1 MSKKLILIIGAPG
14 AGKSTQAKLLAEKYP
29 ETISSYSTGELLKEE
44 SQSGSATG
52 KIISD
57 YFYKGHL
64 VPSTILID
72 VVLDAIKAA
81 PTDVVVVEGFPRKE
95 KQVNLFGDVLFHHN
109 DIELL
114 SVIEISVSDTGAKE
128 RFTGS
133 EEIFANEM
141 EAYKATIAEVE
152 KYYAEHDL
160 LKVVDGEAS
169 LEDTFA
175 QIDTIVQQKL

>member
-1 MSKKLILIIGAPG
+1 MPKKLILIIGAPG
-14 AGKSTQAKLLAEKYP
+14 AGKSTQANLLAEKYP
-29 ETISSYSTGELLKEE
+29 EKVTSYSTGELLKQE

-81 PTDVVVVEGFPRKE
+81 PTDVVVIEGFPRKE
-95 KQVNLFGDVLFHHN
+95 KQVNLFGDVLFHHK
-109 DIELL
+109 DIELIN
-114 SVIEISVSDTGAKE
+114 VIEISVGDTVAQE

-133 EEIFANEM
+133 AEIFENEM
-141 EAYKATIAEVE
+141 QAYKETIAEVE

-160 LKVVDGEAS
+160 LKVVDGEAA
-169 LEDTFA
+169 LDDTFS
-175 QIDTIVQQKL
+175 QIETIIQEKI

>member
-1 MSKKLILIIGAPG
+1 MPKKLILIIGAPG
-14 AGKSTQAKLLAEKYP
+14 AGKSTQANLLAEKYP
-29 ETISSYSTGELLKEE
+29 EKITSYSTGALLKQEAE
-44 SQSGSATG
+44 SGSATG

-81 PTDVVVVEGFPRKE
+81 PTDVVVIEGFPRKE
-95 KQVNLFGDVLFHHN
+95 KQVKLFGDVLFHHP

-114 SVIEISVSDTGAKE
+114 NVIEISISDEKAKE

-133 EEIFANEM
+133 EEIFKNEM
-141 EAYKATIAEVE
+141 EAFKETIAEVE

-160 LKVVDGEAS
+160 LKVVDGEQSQESVLAE
-169 LEDTFA
+169 LETFF
-175 QIDTIVQQKL
+175 QSKI

>member
-14 AGKSTQAKLLAEKYP
+14 AGKSTQANLLAQKYP
-29 ETISSYSTGELLKEE
+29 EKITSYSTGELLKEE

-81 PTDVVVVEGFPRKE
+81 PTDVVVIEGFPRKE
-95 KQVNLFGDVLFHHN
+95 KQVTLFGDVLFSHHE
-109 DIELL
+109 IELL
-114 SVIEISVSDTGAKE
+114 NVIEISINDTLAKE

-133 EEIFANEM
+133 DEIFENEM
-141 EAYKATIAEVE
+141 QAFKETIAKVE
-152 KYYAEHDL
+152 QYYAAHDL
-160 LKVVDGEAS
+160 LKVVDGEAP
-169 LEDTFA
+169 LDETFS
-175 QIDTIVQQKL
+175 QIENTIQEKL

>member
-14 AGKSTQAKLLAEKYP
+14 AGKSTQANLLAEKYP
-29 ETISSYSTGELLKEE
+29 EKITSYSTGELLKQE
-44 SQSGSATG
+44 SQSGSAVG

-72 VVLDAIKAA
+72 TVLDAIKAA
-81 PTDVVVVEGFPRKE
+81 PTEVVVIEGFPRKE
-95 KQVNLFGDVLFHHN
+95 KQVKLFGDVLFTHK

-114 SVIEISVSDTGAKE
+114 NVIEISVNDMMAKE

-133 EEIFANEM
+133 QEIFENEM
-141 EAYKATIAEVE
+141 AAFKETIAEVE

-160 LKVVDGEAS
+160 LKVVDGEAP
-169 LEDTFA
+169 LDHVFG
-175 QIDTIVQQKL
+175 QIEAILSEKI